1 MGKKG
6 KPHPN
11 SRPEWSSIMEGLP
24 FRQLSGIMEGWFG
37 AGYYYYITV
46 ILYYYSEL

>member
-24 FRQLSGIMEGWFG
+24 FRQFSDIMEGWFG
-37 AGYYYYITV
+37 AGYYYRTSNT
-46 ILYYYSEL
+46 LLL

>member
-6 KPHPN
+6 KPHLN
-11 SRPEWSSIMEGLP
+11 SQPEWSSIMEGLP

-37 AGYYYYITV
+37 AGYYYRTSNT
-46 ILYYYSEL
+46 LLL